1 MSALEPNLWSQP
13 ETEPLLSLAPELAA
27 EILSWQESNPI
38 ALDMCSERES
48 RPQLDV
54 ESTSTTRTNPDR
66 SPATEPMAERERN
79 PVAALESESP
89 QRAAPQPNF
98 ANP

>member
-1 MSALEPNLWSQP
+1 MSALEPNLRSQP

-27 EILSWQESNPI
+27 EILSWQESNPT

-48 RPQLDV
+48 RPQPDV

-66 SPATEPMAERERN
+66 SPATEPMAERELN
-79 PVAALESESP
+79 PAAAFEVGSP
-89 QRAAPQPNF
+89 QRSALEPWLDLD
-98 ANP
+98 